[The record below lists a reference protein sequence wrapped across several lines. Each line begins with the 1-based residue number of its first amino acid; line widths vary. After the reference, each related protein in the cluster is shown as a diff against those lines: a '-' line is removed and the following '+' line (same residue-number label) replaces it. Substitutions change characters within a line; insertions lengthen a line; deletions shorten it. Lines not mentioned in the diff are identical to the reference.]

1 MGHARYPADSAH
13 VHVTSPMPADL
24 IPHRRRRLAR
34 TWAIAVVSMLV
45 TIPAIAANAD
55 RATPDAGGPSAD
67 FAGSSGEASRLPGA
81 TDPLAAAGAT
91 PIRGIDVSHW
101 QGEIDWDRVA
111 NAGKE
116 FAYLKS
122 TDDIDYVDETFAFNR
137 AQAKANGLSVGAYH
151 FARPDPSAGDAVR
164 EARWFVRRTNPRPGE
179 LLPVLDIETSDG
191 LTQAQMTTWASRW
204 VEEVRDLT
212 GVTPMV
218 YTSPYGWME
227 RFGDTRRIAREG
239 SPLWVAHWGVTSP
252 LVPAGNWDGN
262 GWVMWQYTSQG
273 HVAGIAGDVDLDRLV
288 GGTLGQLTI
297 RKLTLNVEGDA
308 GVITSAPAGLGCAA
322 TCEKNVDP
330 NTTVTLSA
338 VPDDDAYFVRWR
350 GACSGTDT
358 ACTITMQGNR
368 SVTAEFVTDI
378 TAPIPSLT
386 SPTGFTGPATVEFDE
401 AVRGVSPA
409 NVIVR
414 RPGGGPVAVARTCRS
429 AAHAPVPCATGKVRS
444 VDLRPQQPLMPGR
457 AYEAVVNPNGSEPVT
472 DLIGNPAAT
481 TSLPFAGKTAVDQ
494 ANIPVDQAWREVH
507 NANAL
512 GGSFVV
518 ERLPGAELSF
528 DFKGRSL
535 TWHTV
540 MGPAY
545 GRAQVFIDGRAVRV
559 VDLWDA
565 KFHTG
570 AERQFDGLG
579 EGEHT
584 ITIRLT
590 GHAAPRATDHLVA
603 VDGFGTVSRGTVRT
617 PTTQQRWRTIDAG
630 PAFRGSYAV
639 AELAGAS
646 ATMRFDG
653 VGIDLTTITGPD
665 RGRIRVTVDG
675 AVVATI
681 DLYAAARTFG
691 VVHRIDG
698 LSDGLHTI
706 RIEATGTAQAASTG
720 TVVALDKLDVLQGP

>member
-1 MGHARYPADSAH
+1 MS
-13 VHVTSPMPADL
+13 L
-24 IPHRRRRLAR
+24 
-34 TWAIAVVSMLV
+34 LV
-45 TIPAIAANAD
+45 AIPAIAANAD
-55 RATPDAGGPSAD
+55 RATRDLGAPDDGS
-67 FAGSSGEASRLPGA
+67 AGSSGEASRLPGA
-81 TDPLAAAGAT
+81 TDPLAAAGVS

-101 QGEIDWDRVA
+101 QGEIDWGRVA

-122 TDDIDYVDETFAFNR
+122 TDDIDYIDETFAFNR

-164 EARWFVRRTNPRPGE
+164 EARWFVQRTNPRPGE

-191 LTQAQMTTWASRW
+191 LTQAEMTTWAHRW
-204 VEEVRDLT
+204 IEEVRNLT
-212 GVTPMV
+212 GVTSMV

-252 LVPAGNWDGN
+252 LVPAGNWNGN

-273 HVAGIAGDVDLDRLV
+273 HVAGIVGDVDLDRLV

-297 RKLTLNVEGDA
+297 RKLTLDVDGDA
-308 GVITSAPAGLGCAA
+308 GVVTSAPAGLGCAT

-330 NTTVTLSA
+330 NATVTLSA
-338 VPDDDAYFVRWR
+338 VPDEDAYFVGWG
-350 GACSGTDT
+350 GACDGTNPS
-358 ACTITMQGNR
+358 CTITMQGNR

-378 TAPIPSLT
+378 TAPVASLT
-386 SPTGFTGPATVEFDE
+386 SPNGFTGPATVEFDE
-401 AVRGVSPA
+401 AVRGVSSA
-409 NVIVR
+409 NLIVR
-414 RPGGGPVAVARTCRS
+414 RPGIGPVAVDRTCRS
-429 AAHAPVPCATGKVRS
+429 AAEAPVPCATGKVRS
-444 VDLRPQQPLMPGR
+444 VDLRPQQPLIPGR
-457 AYEAVVNPNGSEPVT
+457 SYEAVVNPNGTEPIA
-472 DLIGNPAAT
+472 DLIGNPAET
-481 TSLPFAGKTAVDQ
+481 TSLPYEGQAVVDQ
-494 ANIPVDQAWREVH
+494 ANIPVDHAWRETQ

-512 GGSFVV
+512 GDSFVV

-535 TWHTV
+535 TWHTA

-545 GRAQVFIDGRAVRV
+545 GRAQVAIDGRPVRV

-570 AERQFDGLG
+570 VERHFDGLG
-579 EGEHT
+579 DGDHT
-584 ITIRLT
+584 ITIQPT

-617 PTTQQRWRTIDAG
+617 PITQQRWRTVDAG

-639 AELAGAS
+639 ADLAGA
-646 ATMRFDG
+646 AITMRFDG
-653 VGIDLTTITGPD
+653 VGIDLTT
-665 RGRIRVTVDG
+665 
-675 AVVATI
+675 
-681 DLYAAARTFG
+681 
-691 VVHRIDG
+691 
-698 LSDGLHTI
+698 
-706 RIEATGTAQAASTG
+706 
-720 TVVALDKLDVLQGP
+720 